1 MASVRLDARQEAA
14 LNKLADETG
23 RTKSYYIKEA
33 LDRYLEDRAD
43 YILALA
49 VLEKNEPRYSAEQ
62 VRRELGL

>member
-23 RTKSYYIKEA
+23 RTKSYYVKEA

-43 YILALA
+43 YILAPA
-49 VLEKNEPRYSAEQ
+49 VSH
-62 VRRELGL
+62 RREVYDE

>member
-23 RTKSYYIKEA
+23 RTKSYYVKEA